1 MIANNL
7 VGEREK
13 KQLMSR
19 AYSTLSNTI
28 VEKTRESE
36 SALKLAD
43 DTCYSRFF
51 LHPTPTDKVI
61 LFFHG
66 FTAVPQQFVPIGEA
80 FFNAG
85 YNVLIPRLPGH
96 GLAGNWDKKNPP
108 PLPQNRVTY
117 QEFGLEWLERAR
129 VFGEKVVVG
138 GLSGG
143 STLAAWLALECPQKI
158 DRALIFAPYLSNTN
172 KLVDLVV
179 RLFNIYFEWKT
190 PPGAVNY
197 GYEGFYMPALRLF
210 LDMGD
215 EVLQRAK
222 TSPAAPMLIVS
233 SECDRAVGRR
243 EPQKLF
249 KAVVKFQPKSQYIG
263 FENTLNIPHNMMT
276 KEEGNKNQD
285 LVISMALAYV
295 GNGNGNW

>member
-66 FTAVPQQFVPIGEA
+66 FTAVPQQFVSIGEA

-85 YNVLIPRLPGH
+85 YN
-96 GLAGNWDKKNPP
+96 GL
-108 PLPQNRVTY
+108 LT
-117 QEFGLEWLERAR
+117 
-129 VFGEKVVVG
+129 
-138 GLSGG
+138 
-143 STLAAWLALECPQKI
+143 
-158 DRALIFAPYLSNTN
+158 
-172 KLVDLVV
+172 
-179 RLFNIYFEWKT
+179 
-190 PPGAVNY
+190 
-197 GYEGFYMPALRLF
+197 
-210 LDMGD
+210 
-215 EVLQRAK
+215 
-222 TSPAAPMLIVS
+222 
-233 SECDRAVGRR
+233 
-243 EPQKLF
+243 
-249 KAVVKFQPKSQYIG
+249 
-263 FENTLNIPHNMMT
+263 
-276 KEEGNKNQD
+276 
-285 LVISMALAYV
+285 
-295 GNGNGNW
+295 